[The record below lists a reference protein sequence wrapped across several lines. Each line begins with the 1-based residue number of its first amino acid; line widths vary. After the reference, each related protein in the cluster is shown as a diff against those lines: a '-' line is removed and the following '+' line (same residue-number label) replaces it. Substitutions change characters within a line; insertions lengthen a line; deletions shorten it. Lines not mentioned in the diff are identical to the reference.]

1 MTPQN
6 LRGTRTAAS
15 KSSGIPVD
23 PAQRL
28 MGCLE
33 GVIKTGGGWRARC
46 PAHGGKSASLS
57 IAQGDNGTLLVHCF
71 AGCPTHEVLSAVGLT
86 VSDLFV
92 RRDLRTMTP
101 AERSQLRQAALLPRW
116 RAALEALSLETTVLL
131 IAANKLAE
139 GFALNEEDLAR
150 LRVSALRVLECSEVL
165 TDGR

>member
-1 MTPQN
+1 MTPQH
-6 LRGTRTAAS
+6 LRGTRTAPS
-15 KSSGIPVD
+15 KRPGIPVD

-33 GVIKTGGGWRARC
+33 GVIRTGGGWRARC

-57 IAQGDNGTLLVHCF
+57 LAQGDNGTLLIHCF
-71 AGCPTHEVLSAVGLT
+71 AGCTAHNVLAAVGLT
-86 VSDLFV
+86 VGDLFV

-101 AERSQLRQAALLPRW
+101 AERSQLRQAASLPRW
-116 RAALEALSLETTVLL
+116 RAALEVLSLETTVLL

-150 LRVSALRVLECSEVL
+150 LRMTARRVLECSEVL